1 MQKVN
6 TVLLVDDDQDFRMQ
20 QKIMLESLGYQ
31 VIEADSGKGAVSAV
45 EEKTPDIAVVD
56 LMMEEEDAGFTLCH
70 KLKKKFPE
78 MPIIMVTAVASE
90 TGMSFDV
97 KTREEHRWIKADA
110 LLEKPVRA
118 EQLQKELNRLLQEN

>member
-1 MQKVN
+1 MEKVN

-20 QKIMLESLGYQ
+20 QKIMLESLGYK
-31 VIEADSGKGAVSAV
+31 VLEAESGKSAISTV
-45 EEKTPDIAVVD
+45 EENTPDIAVVD

-78 MPIIMVTAVASE
+78 MPIIMVTAVAAE
-90 TGMSFDV
+90 TGLSFDV

-118 EQLQKELNRLLQEN
+118 EQLQREITKLLQEK

>member
-1 MQKVN
+1 MQKVI

-20 QKIMLESLGYQ
+20 QKIMLESLGYE
-31 VIEADSGKGAVSAV
+31 VLEAEGGNAALNKAD
-45 EEKTPDIAVVD
+45 EKKPDIAIVD

-70 KLKKKFPE
+70 NLKKRWADL
-78 MPIIMVTAVASE
+78 PIIMVTAVAAE
-90 TGMSFDV
+90 TGLSFNV

-118 EQLQKELNRLLQEN
+118 EQLQREINKLLQD

>member
-20 QKIMLESLGYQ
+20 QKIMLESLGYK
-31 VIEADSGKGAVSAV
+31 VIEADSGNAAIAAV

-78 MPIIMVTAVASE
+78 MPIIMVTAVAAE
-90 TGMSFDV
+90 TGISFDV

-118 EQLQKELNRLLQEN
+118 EQLQRELNRLLQEN